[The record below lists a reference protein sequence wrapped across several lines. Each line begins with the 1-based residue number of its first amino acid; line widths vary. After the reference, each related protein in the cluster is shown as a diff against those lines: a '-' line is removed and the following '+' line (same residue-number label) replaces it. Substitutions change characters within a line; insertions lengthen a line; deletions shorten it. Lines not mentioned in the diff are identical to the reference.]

1 MVTKAEIDATFEPS
15 ERGDGYG
22 FPEGGSHGP
31 GLGLGLPGLG
41 DDEGGAGAGAK
52 VRVKLSTEKKTP
64 PKMACLFCRNR
75 KIACGVGMGTGED
88 KACK

>member
-1 MVTKAEIDATFEPS
+1 MLTSSHRSLQVTDPTSDAS
-15 ERGDGYG
+15 
-22 FPEGGSHGP
+22 
-31 GLGLGLPGLG
+31 
-41 DDEGGAGAGAK
+41 GAGAGAK